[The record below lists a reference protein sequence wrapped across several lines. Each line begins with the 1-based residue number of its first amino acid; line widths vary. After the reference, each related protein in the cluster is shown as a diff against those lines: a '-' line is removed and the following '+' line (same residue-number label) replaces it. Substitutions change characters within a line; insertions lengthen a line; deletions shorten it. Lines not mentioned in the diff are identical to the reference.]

1 MYRYISV
8 SVRVASCMRMIV
20 RYVQP
25 QSQRCTRGRSWVVA
39 VEVARPA
46 ETEVQIRE
54 GDATYACARAV
65 WDERHEKR

>member
-1 MYRYISV
+1 
-8 SVRVASCMRMIV
+8 MRMIV

-25 QSQRCTRGRSWVVA
+25 QRCTRGRSWVVA